1 MLFLLLLDSLLQEEF
16 PLLSSSAGERK
27 KVKVN

>member
-1 MLFLLLLDSLLQEEF
+1 LLDSLLQEEF
-16 PLLSSSAGERK
+16 LLLSSSAGERK